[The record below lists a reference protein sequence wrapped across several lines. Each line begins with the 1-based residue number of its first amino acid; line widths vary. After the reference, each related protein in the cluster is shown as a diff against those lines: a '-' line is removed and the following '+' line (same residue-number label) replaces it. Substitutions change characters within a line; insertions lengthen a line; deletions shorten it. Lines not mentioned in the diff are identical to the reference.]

1 MAKKKQK
8 QAKVVNT
15 SGKRKT
21 AIARATVKRAKNGAK
36 EGRIRV
42 NSEPI
47 EILQPEMARS
57 KAMEPLVIARAMNR
71 LDNVDINV
79 NTIGGGQMGQVDAI
93 RTAIA
98 RGLVHFND
106 GAEGIDEEL
115 RDEFLRFDRS
125 LLVND
130 PRRKE
135 PKHQMGR
142 GARAK
147 WQKSYR

>member
-1 MAKKKQK
+1 MARRKHKKL
-8 QAKVVNT
+8 AVET

-21 AIARATVKRAKNGAK
+21 AIARAVVKPGK
-36 EGRIRV
+36 GRVRV
-42 NSEPI
+42 NSQPI
-47 EILQPEMARS
+47 ENSEPEIARR
-57 KAMEPLVIARAMNR
+57 KAMERLVNAEAMNR
-71 LDNVDINV
+71 TAKDDSNVDTQGDGV
-79 NTIGGGQMGQVDAI
+79 MGHVDAI

-98 RGLVHFND
+98 RGLVKYNG
-106 GAEGIDEEL
+106 GAEGDDEEL
-115 RDEFLRFDRS
+115 YKEYLRFDRS

-135 PKHQMGR
+135 PKHQLGR

>member
-1 MAKKKQK
+1 MMARKKKS
-8 QAKVVNT
+8 VES

-21 AIARATVKRAKNGAK
+21 AIARASVKAGK
-36 EGRIRV
+36 GRVRM

-47 EILQPEMARS
+47 EILEPSLARR
-57 KAMEPLVIARAMNR
+57 KAMEPLVIADAMNR
-71 LDNVDINV
+71 LSKVDINL
-79 NTIGGGQMGQVDAI
+79 TTTGGGIMGQTDAI

-98 RGLVHFND
+98 RGLVHYNG

-135 PKHQMGR
+135 PKHQLGR
-142 GARAK
+142 GARRK
-147 WQKSYR
+147 KQKSYR

>member
-1 MAKKKQK
+1 MKMAKKQPKIS
-8 QAKVVNT
+8 VNT

-21 AIARATVKRAKNGAK
+21 AIARATVKSGK
-36 EGRIRV
+36 GRVRV

-47 EILQPEMARS
+47 EILQPEMART
-57 KAMEPLVIARAMNR
+57 KAMEPLVIADALNR
-71 LDNVDINV
+71 LATVDINV
-79 NTIGGGQMGQVDAI
+79 NTTGGGQMGQVDAI

-98 RGLVHFND
+98 RGLVKWND
-106 GAEGIDEEL
+106 GADGDDEEL

-142 GARAK
+142 GARKK

>member
-1 MAKKKQK
+1 MAKKEPKIR
-8 QAKVVNT
+8 VNT

-21 AIARATVKRAKNGAK
+21 AIARATVKSGK
-36 EGRIRV
+36 GRVRV

-47 EILQPEMARS
+47 EILQPEMART
-57 KAMEPLVIARAMNR
+57 KAMEPLVIADAMNR
-71 LDNVDINV
+71 LATVDINV
-79 NTIGGGQMGQVDAI
+79 NTTGGGQMGQVDAI

-98 RGLVHFND
+98 RGLVKWND
-106 GAEGIDEEL
+106 GADGDDAEL

-142 GARAK
+142 GARKK